1 MRQDIIG
8 ECAGT
13 EIVQRNSTS
22 NFAIGVALLCI
33 AIHGQIT
40 ACHYFQQRPDRAV
53 SDTGFQA
60 DMVDILAAPQQT
72 KADTSLRTLAA
83 ISVAHWVSHFH
94 LFVLPM
100 LFPFLKQQLGVGY
113 IELGFALTVF
123 GVVSGL
129 TQAPIG
135 YLADHIGARKV
146 LLIGLTVGGL
156 ALIMLGLHLIC
167 VSLVVSA
174 ALLGLANSVYH
185 PCDYAILSTHMDE
198 ARMGRAFSIHT
209 FAGFLG
215 GAVAP
220 AIMAALVAWAGGLGA
235 LIVAGA
241 VGPVVAL
248 GLMVAGIPDA
258 SSADRKEDVADAPKQ
273 GIITPAIIM
282 LTFFFMLL
290 GLSNAGISNFGVV
303 ALMSGYGVTFS
314 AANIALSAFLGA
326 SAAGVLAGGYL
337 ADRTKR
343 HGQVAAACFA
353 INAVITLV
361 IATTSLPSAVLTAA
375 MGIAGFLGGVIAPS
389 RDMLV
394 RNAAPPG
401 AAGRA
406 FGIVS
411 TGFNF
416 SGILSPLLFGWI
428 MDQSMPHWVFGAS
441 VAFMV
446 LTVLLALVTDRK
458 QQGPSEGPVKGLMH
472 S

>member
-1 MRQDIIG
+1 
-8 ECAGT
+8 
-13 EIVQRNSTS
+13 
-22 NFAIGVALLCI
+22 
-33 AIHGQIT
+33 
-40 ACHYFQQRPDRAV
+40 
-53 SDTGFQA
+53 
-60 DMVDILAAPQQT
+60 MVDILAAPQQA

-100 LFPFLKQQLGVGY
+100 LFPFLKEQLGVGY

-156 ALIMLGLHLIC
+156 ALIMLGLHLSY
-167 VSLVVSA
+167 VSLIVCA

-198 ARMGRAFSIHT
+198 ARMGRAFSVHT

-220 AIMAALVAWAGGLGA
+220 AIMAALVATVGGLGA

-248 GLMVAGIPDA
+248 LLIAVGIPDA
-258 SSADRKEDVADAPKQ
+258 SSADRKTDGAPAPQ
-273 GIITPAIIM
+273 QSIVTPAIIV
-282 LTFFFMLL
+282 LTIFFMLL

-314 AANIALSAFLGA
+314 AANIALTAFLGA

-337 ADRTKR
+337 ADRTTAPRQCRRRVLCDQRR
-343 HGQVAAACFA
+343 HHHGHCDDQP
-353 INAVITLV
+353 AVGR
-361 IATTSLPSAVLTAA
+361 ADR
-375 MGIAGFLGGVIAPS
+375 
-389 RDMLV
+389 RD
-394 RNAAPPG
+394 G
-401 AAGRA
+401 AGRIPRRRHRA
-406 FGIVS
+406 LARHAGPQRRTGRRGGPRVRHRLHRLQFQRHPQPAIVRLDH
-411 TGFNF
+411 GPEPAAL
-416 SGILSPLLFGWI
+416 GVRRVRRL
-428 MDQSMPHWVFGAS
+428 HGADGP
-441 VAFMV
+441 AG
-446 LTVLLALVTDRK
+446 AGDRP
-458 QQGPSEGPVKGLMH
+458 QAGGTRQGVDDLPMH